1 MSYKDKVIKT
11 LEFIETKKGIKENT
25 KFLII
30 NLLRYINKCD
40 YINIFN
46 LLNKSREEI
55 LETYEEEYK
64 NRIKNQEKK
73 IKPYLFSNILYD
85 TSEAEILMNFKK
97 QLDVD
102 YYKIKELIEKDDY
115 ETIYKSIN
123 VLFTNFILFLSLFS
137 VFLSKTNLLP
147 FIIASLIFSTSTMLK

>member
-123 VLFTNFILFLSLFS
+123 VLFTSFISITYYNKIETKVKNKKFS
-137 VFLSKTNLLP
+137 
-147 FIIASLIFSTSTMLK
+147 

>member
-64 NRIKNQEKK
+64 IRIKNQEKK

-115 ETIYKSIN
+115 
-123 VLFTNFILFLSLFS
+123 
-137 VFLSKTNLLP
+137 
-147 FIIASLIFSTSTMLK
+147 

>member
-1 MSYKDKVIKT
+1 MD
-11 LEFIETKKGIKENT
+11 
-25 KFLII
+25 
-30 NLLRYINKCD
+30 LL
-40 YINIFN
+40 FN
-46 LLNKSREEI
+46 H
-55 LETYEEEYK
+55 
-64 NRIKNQEKK
+64 

-123 VLFTNFILFLSLFS
+123 VLFTSFISITYYNKIETKVKNKKFS
-137 VFLSKTNLLP
+137 
-147 FIIASLIFSTSTMLK
+147 

>member
-73 IKPYLFSNILYD
+73 IKP
-85 TSEAEILMNFKK
+85 
-97 QLDVD
+97 
-102 YYKIKELIEKDDY
+102 
-115 ETIYKSIN
+115 
-123 VLFTNFILFLSLFS
+123 
-137 VFLSKTNLLP
+137 
-147 FIIASLIFSTSTMLK
+147 